1 MTRSR
6 LSVRSSPLASLG
18 GLWPLPPNEEKMRDE
33 GISTIIIHFSHLL
46 HALAPQR
53 GKGSAPL
60 RLVEKIKDFNN

>member
-1 MTRSR
+1 
-6 LSVRSSPLASLG
+6 
-18 GLWPLPPNEEKMRDE
+18 MRDE

-60 RLVEKIKDFNN
+60 RLVEKIKERSEWNWRGASRLSPRFVHYNH